1 MLKFYHTPYSRSS
14 SIFWLLE
21 ELGQPYEMEVL
32 DIRAPGGAP
41 ESYRDVQP
49 NKKVPAVVHDGT
61 VITERAAITIY
72 LADAFPEAGLAPSAD
87 AADRA
92 PYLTML
98 VYCDAVLDPAVAA
111 KAQGLSYGSNNY
123 SFGLFEDMV
132 RYLEKILS
140 ERRFAAGDRFTAADT
155 QIGSAINFT
164 MNIAKVLPE
173 RPAFT
178 AYLGRVVDRPAYRK
192 VAARDAE
199 LIKTVTPLPQ
209 FQQK

>member
-49 NKKVPAVVHDGT
+49 NKKVPAVIHDGT

-72 LADAFPEAGLAPSAD
+72 LADAFPEAGLAPPAD

-92 PYLTML
+92 PYLTTL

-173 RPAFT
+173 RPAFK
-178 AYLGRVVDRPAYRK
+178 AYLGRVVERPAYQK

-199 LIKTVTPLPQ
+199 LIKAVTPLPQ